1 MLGIDKAYAL
11 RDNPFTLE
19 GLPIE
24 IDNDL
29 RDLLVTAPLQ
39 IAREERLL
47 PYYCDDIYSKQ
58 SWNWTPSWRSNMRC
72 VIGGTAITP
81 RPCIPRG
88 DLALYR
94 SADRGERRRLPL
106 PTA

>member
-58 SWNWTPSWRSNMRC
+58 SWNWTPSSRSNMRC
-72 VIGGTAITP
+72 VIGGTAITQDLGSQGEISHCTDP
-81 RPCIPRG
+81 RTAG
-88 DLALYR
+88 T
-94 SADRGERRRLPL
+94 EKLPL